1 MIAQAHASSGLARQ
15 LKDGLTKAGTAV
27 QMVDCRAKA
36 IHKIWPALKCFH
48 PDRTTWLRR
57 RWELG
62 IFSVDAWRR
71 NTRMNGKLLQK
82 SGGDK
87 LPILQVGANYF
98 PHPGYREMKYHL
110 FITYP
115 MILCYRD
122 KVKPWVPPVKDRDAF
137 LELEKDL
144 YQHAAHI
151 FVNAGYVRK
160 SLERDYGVC
169 GGCITVTGLGVDD
182 YFLENAPEVIPSSFT
197 HNILF
202 VGYDFGYK
210 GGHDLLEAF
219 KQAKKV
225 IPDLTLTVVGPG
237 PSQVPAAEG
246 VRVWGRQQEKS
257 NLLSLYRDADLFVM
271 PSLCDSFGFVFLEA
285 MSQGVPCIGTDLNA
299 MPEIIQ
305 HGETGYIVPLRSP
318 EAIASAIMA
327 YYRDPANRGRMG
339 RAARDAVTARYTW
352 RQVARLILDAMARP
366 CSDCGNL

>member
-1 MIAQAHASSGLARQ
+1 MKELVLIAQANASSGLALQ

-27 QMVDCRAKA
+27 RMVDCRAKA

-48 PDRTTWLRR
+48 PDRKTWLRR
-57 RWELG
+57 RWESG

-71 NTRMNGKLLQK
+71 NTRINGKLLQK
-82 SGGDK
+82 AGGDK
-87 LPILQVGANYF
+87 LPILQVGGNYF
-98 PHPGYREMKYHL
+98 PHPGYREMTYNL

-122 KVKPWVPPVKDRDAF
+122 KIKPWVPPVKDRDAY

-151 FVNAGYVRK
+151 FVNAAYVRK
-160 SLERDYGVC
+160 SLESDYSVRRER
-169 GGCITVTGLGVDD
+169 ITVTGLGVDD
-182 YFLENAPEVIPSSFT
+182 YFLKHKPDDIPASFT

-219 KQAKKV
+219 KQAKKI
-225 IPDLTLTVVGPG
+225 IPGLTLTVVGPDS
-237 PSQVPAAEG
+237 SQIPATEG
-246 VRVWGRQQEKS
+246 VRVLGRVQEKS
-257 NLLSLYRDADLFVM
+257 NLLSLYRDADLFAM

-285 MSQGVPCIGTDLNA
+285 MSQGVPCIGTNLNA

-305 HGETGYIVPLRSP
+305 NGITGYIVPLRDSA
-318 EAIASAIMA
+318 AIASAILTF
-327 YYRDPANRGRMG
+327 YQTPTTRKQMG
-339 RAARDAVTARYTW
+339 HAAVNAINSHYTWKRVTAMLQET
-352 RQVARLILDAMARP
+352 M
-366 CSDCGNL
+366 